1 MNAQFEFNKTSLAD
15 LLTNNAVIQ
24 LDTKQ
29 AKQLLD
35 VIQICA
41 LNIHNEQG
49 LNLALTL
56 LESLSEIDCEQN
68 ALLALLLDKLI
79 QQIEV
84 YQTQSQDILTANK
97 KLAALMRQHNTKQ
110 KDLSHIVPQSIISEL
125 VNGKRQL
132 TLRHM
137 QAFAEYFEVP
147 VQYFI

>member
-1 MNAQFEFNKTSLAD
+1 MAAQFEFTKT
-15 LLTNNAVIQ
+15 LLTDLFTNHTITQ

-29 AKQLLD
+29 AKLLLD
-35 VIQICA
+35 VIQVCA
-41 LNIHNEQG
+41 LNIQNEQG
-49 LNLALTL
+49 LNSALTL

-68 ALLALLLDKLI
+68 ALLALVLDKLI
-79 QQIEV
+79 QHIEV
-84 YQTQSQDILTANK
+84 YQAQGDLTANK

-137 QAFAEYFEVP
+137 QAFADFYKVP

>member
-1 MNAQFEFNKTSLAD
+1 MTAQFGLNKT
-15 LLTNNAVIQ
+15 LLTDLFTDNTIAQINK
-24 LDTKQ
+24 KQ

-41 LNIHNEQG
+41 HNIQNEQS
-49 LNLALTL
+49 LNSALTL
-56 LESLSEIDCEQN
+56 LEGLSEIDCEQN

-84 YQTQSQDILTANK
+84 YQTQEQSSSSANN
-97 KLAALMRQHNTKQ
+97 KLAVLMRQHNTKQ

-137 QAFAEYFEVP
+137 QAFAEYYNVP